1 MIQICF
7 KKAKKGL
14 KCKIISF
21 PKLGLSKFVLT
32 VKCNDIS
39 IWIPSQSKKSA
50 LLILNVKEANTN
62 YGCGIWFPCNVDT
75 NMISKIHALRD
86 KSRDGVFGTFDYVI
100 LAQDFQCLD
109 ESNQTNSNMTDNVV
123 PSTLTFEYAEND
135 QLCEG
140 NCMQVIYKYTY
151 LVNIWLQKFFKIE
164 IYFYW

>member
-1 MIQICF
+1 M
-7 KKAKKGL
+7 
-14 KCKIISF
+14 
-21 PKLGLSKFVLT
+21 LT

-109 ESNQTNSNMTDNVV
+109 KSNQTNSNMTDNVV
-123 PSTLTFEYAEND
+123 SSTLTFEYAEND

>member
-1 MIQICF
+1 
-7 KKAKKGL
+7 
-14 KCKIISF
+14 
-21 PKLGLSKFVLT
+21 
-32 VKCNDIS
+32 
-39 IWIPSQSKKSA
+39 
-50 LLILNVKEANTN
+50 
-62 YGCGIWFPCNVDT
+62 
-75 NMISKIHALRD
+75 MISKIHALRD

-123 PSTLTFEYAEND
+123 SSTLTFEYAEND

-151 LVNIWLQKFFKIE
+151 LVNIWLQKFFIIE

>member
-1 MIQICF
+1 M
-7 KKAKKGL
+7 

-123 PSTLTFEYAEND
+123 SSTLTFEYAEND